1 MKIIINEK
9 FLRPYGSSS
18 LERIEV
24 DEANTVY
31 DSREN
36 CNAIIHTSTNE
47 LGSAELISSH
57 RQRVADVIPHS
68 D

>member
-1 MKIIINEK
+1 MIYKY
-9 FLRPYGSSS
+9 YGCSS

-36 CNAIIHTSTNE
+36 CNAIIPLPMN
-47 LGSAELISSH
+47 
-57 RQRVADVIPHS
+57 
-68 D
+68 